1 LKQMLAGRP
10 LWDVDITNI
19 WFVIGMAVATAGAA
33 FVTVWFWNRPT
44 LQRTRRICTLL
55 FTQLMVTFT
64 ILAAVNAQMYFYSSL
79 SDLLKIADGPAVP
92 DVSVATVK
100 VKNLDPRPDVPFSED
115 GGRGLPNMVER
126 PPLTDQTPL
135 RRKPQHRADPE
146 HGVLVN
152 TSIHGARTG
161 YKLDTY
167 VYLPAAYFAPGNNRT
182 RFPVIQLTS
191 GYPGTPDT
199 WLRRMKV
206 HQMLAGLMEAGKMP
220 PTIVVI
226 AAQNPIEG
234 RDSECVDAPGGAR
247 AETFLAL
254 DVPDAIAA
262 NFRTAPAPGNWGV
275 MGYSTGGFCAANLT
289 LRHPERYGAAA
300 SLSGYFKAITDIT
313 TGDLYKGDDALRRA
327 NSPLHTID
335 GPRPAPLRMYLFAAK
350 GEGKTVR
357 ELREFAARFRPTDA
371 ATIRVESSGGHN
383 FGTWARGLPSA
394 FEWLARAIAGQ
405 PGGGPPD
412 GGGPRTPG
420 GAPHGPLTARR

>member
-1 LKQMLAGRP
+1 MKQMLAGRP
-10 LWDVDITNI
+10 AWDVDITNV

-33 FVTVWFWNRPT
+33 FVTVWFWNRPK
-44 LQRTRRICTLL
+44 LQRTRRVCTLL

-64 ILAAVNAQMYFYSSL
+64 ILAAVNAQMYFYSSV
-79 SDLLKIADGPAVP
+79 SDLLKIADGPPVP
-92 DVSVATVK
+92 DLPIASVK
-100 VKNLDPRPDVPFSED
+100 VKNLDPRPDVPFSDD

-126 PPLTDQTPL
+126 PPLTDRPPP
-135 RRKPQHRADPE
+135 RRKPHHRADPK

-152 TSIHGARTG
+152 TSIRGARTG

-167 VYLPAAYFAPGNNRT
+167 VYLPAAYFAPDSRA

-191 GYPGTPDT
+191 GFPGTPDT

-206 HQMLAGLMEAGKMP
+206 HQMLAGLMEEGRMP

-226 AAQNPIEG
+226 AAQNPVEG

-254 DVPDAIAA
+254 DVPDVIAA
-262 NFRTAPAPGNWGV
+262 NFRTAPAPANWGV

-335 GPRPAPLRMYLFAAK
+335 APRTAALRMYLFAAK
-350 GEGKTVR
+350 GEGKSVR
-357 ELREFAARFRPTDA
+357 ELREFAAKFRPTDS

-383 FGTWARGLPSA
+383 FGTWARGLPTA
-394 FEWLARAIAGQ
+394 FEWLSHAIAT
-405 PGGGPPD
+405 PPT
-412 GGGPRTPG
+412 GS
-420 GAPHGPLTARR
+420 AHNPLPARR